1 MIPQTIHQTWET
13 RCLPPTLAHYHASW
27 VRLNPT
33 WRVSLYDS
41 QMRLDFVRDA
51 YPEFLPVYQGFAHT
65 IQRADFF
72 RYLIVYRYGGL
83 YADID
88 MECLRPLGPFD
99 PSSTA
104 IFSVE
109 EHITR
114 QRQRELGY
122 REPFQIANCIFA
134 TAPQHWF
141 LAHMIEQVVQTA
153 HQPAQTDAA
162 ILATTGPWRLTRL
175 YFALAPE
182 AQRQLTI
189 LPQIYWMPPTSYPN
203 WWPLNRNMVARHHFM
218 GSWKSEDA
226 KELGVY
232 RRWVERSR
240 LPNPWPHRRAKKT
253 DSR

>member
-1 MIPQTIHQTWET
+1 MIPQAIHQTWKT
-13 RCLPPTLAHYHASW
+13 RHLPPTLARYHASW
-27 VRLNPT
+27 LHFNPH
-33 WRVSLYDS
+33 WQVHFYDD
-41 QMRLDFVRDA
+41 QACLEFVRDA

-72 RYLIVYRYGGL
+72 RYLIVYHYGGL

-88 MECLRPLGPFD
+88 MECLRPLGPLD
-99 PSSTA
+99 SHSAA

-109 EHITR
+109 EQITQ

-141 LAHMIEQVVQTA
+141 LERLIEQVVQVA
-153 HQPAQTDAA
+153 HQPAQTNAA
-162 ILATTGPWRLTRL
+162 ILSTTGPWSLTRL
-175 YFALAPE
+175 YFALEPE
-182 AQRQLTI
+182 AQQQLTI

-203 WWPLNRNMVARHHFM
+203 WWPLNSNMVARHHFM

-226 KELGVY
+226 KRLGLY
-232 RRWVERSR
+232 RRWIERSR
-240 LPNPWPHRRAKKT
+240 LPNPWPRRRAKKT
-253 DSR
+253 NSH